1 MESIILSKILM
12 EKITLKEKEMPK
24 GFMIDKLD
32 NNKTNKKHNNNIKD
46 NNKIKLQHIY
56 KRIQCHLIMSTVT
69 DIMEKTQRVR
79 SF

>member
-32 NNKTNKKHNNNIKD
+32 NNKTNKKHNN
-46 NNKIKLQHIY
+46 KIKLQHTY
-56 KRIQCHLIMSTVT
+56 NRIQCHSIMSTVT
-69 DIMEKTQRVR
+69 DIMVKTQKVK